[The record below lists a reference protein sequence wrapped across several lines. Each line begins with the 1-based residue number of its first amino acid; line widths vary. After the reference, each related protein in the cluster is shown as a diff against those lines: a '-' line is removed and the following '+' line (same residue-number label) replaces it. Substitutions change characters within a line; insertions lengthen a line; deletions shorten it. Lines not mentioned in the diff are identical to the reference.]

1 MPKIIKNDVVEFDK
15 DSVVNTG
22 QGTAINYV
30 YDIEEVPEDFGRDDI
45 NLLAKALN
53 RAIRKLNK
61 L

>member
-1 MPKIIKNDVVEFDK
+1 MPKIKNDVVEFDK

-22 QGTAINYV
+22 QDTTIKYV
-30 YDIEEVPEDFGRDDI
+30 YGIEEVPEDFGRDDI

-53 RAIRKLNK
+53 KVIRKLNK

>member
-1 MPKIIKNDVVEFDK
+1 MPKIKNDVVEFDK

-22 QGTAINYV
+22 QDITINYV
-30 YDIEEVPEDFGRDDI
+30 YGIEEVPEDFGRDDI

-53 RAIRKLNK
+53 KVIRKLNK